1 MNEKFGNKL
10 KKVSIIVRIT
20 PCAQELTHSFLSA
33 AGEDLVDVI
42 EAVRQVTTMKK

>member
-10 KKVSIIVRIT
+10 KKVPIIVRIT
-20 PCAQELTHSFLSA
+20 LCAQEFNHSFLSA